1 MGYYS
6 GTYRRGKLYAHQRE
20 NAMRN
25 CSASSESKTE
35 LVNRIEKAA
44 TRGISTLTDWER
56 NFLGSLRDSAK
67 KWGRLTAK
75 QYDTFQRI
83 EKKSDPAY
91 IAAREEWTKNYTDE
105 MREKLKFAAEY
116 YKANPPY
123 FGDAADR
130 ILANADY
137 VPTEK
142 LYRSM
147 VENKYVQRAYENANQ
162 EIKHDV
168 GTMALVRNSTNV
180 PHNLMNYRGKLVMI
194 VECEQ
199 DVRSATKGAR
209 KLTVLPIG
217 STEIIVTQ
225 ERYLKK
231 AKL

>member
-1 MGYYS
+1 VGYGYNHYGRRHMQNDNFPY
-6 GTYRRGKLYAHQRE
+6 GTKAQ
-20 NAMRN
+20 
-25 CSASSESKTE
+25 
-35 LVNRIEKAA
+35 LVDRIEKAA
-44 TRGISTLTDWER
+44 MRGISTLTDWER
-56 NFLGSLRDSAK
+56 SFLGSLCDSAK

-130 ILANADY
+130 VLANADY

-147 VENKYVQRAYENANQ
+147 VENKYVQRAYENANH
-162 EIKHDV
+162 EIRHDV

-180 PHNLMNYRGKLVMI
+180 PRNLMNYRGKLVMI

-199 DVRSATKGAR
+199 NVRSATKGAR